1 MKINEVT
8 EGPRSSI
15 YDPNAEKLAG
25 VRRLGQ
31 QITNALEPKS
41 GVKWPDDEVWNKAS
55 MLGTRHAEL
64 PDGQAKTP
72 GEALKKAG
80 VSKDELDDIMTK
92 AKQARKVAMPDPEPS
107 AEPEDDDELDDKGP
121 SDDEIDRDA
130 KMYAKG

>member
-55 MLGTRHAEL
+55 MLGTMLSEL

-80 VSKDELDDIMTK
+80 VSKDELDDIMAK
-92 AKQARKVAMPDPEPS
+92 SKQARKVAMPDPEPS
-107 AEPEDDDELDDKGP
+107 ADPEDDDELDDKGP